1 MNNQFRGL
9 RIITNLHCNYKCKFC
24 YQKSKR
30 REILDTISLLLSLDE
45 YKEKQFEYCTIMGGE
60 STLLF
65 EGLYPYIRVGSKY
78 AKEIR
83 LTTNGSLLS
92 AYLLKEY
99 KKVGLTGLNISIAT
113 LKHYKET
120 TKGVSPSLILKT
132 VEMAK
137 EVFPNL
143 RINIALCEENM
154 SGEIKELLD
163 LFIDKMNLNVTIC
176 EDILKTYSCVDDFK
190 GKLNSEFIENTGY
203 GLIFL
208 SYKGKRFGY
217 YTHDDNYKDE
227 DLIISPYGVDVS
239 WTGFCEKVGMN
250 VR

>member
-1 MNNQFRGL
+1 MNKQFRGL

-24 YQKSKR
+24 YQKNKQDI
-30 REILDTISLLLSLDE
+30 ILSVFSLVQNLVE
-45 YKEKQFEYCTIMGGE
+45 YKKKYFEYCTIMGGE
-60 STLLF
+60 STLLDN
-65 EGLYPYIRVGSKY
+65 LTHYIEIGNNFSK
-78 AKEIR
+78 ETR

-92 AYLLKEY
+92 AQSLEEY
-99 KKVGLTGLNISIAT
+99 KRSGLTGLNISIAT

-120 TKGVSPSLILKT
+120 TDGVAPKLILKT

-143 RINIALCEENM
+143 RINIALCKENM

-190 GKLNSEFIENTGY
+190 GKLNSEFIENTGH

-217 YTHDDNYKDE
+217 YTHDDNYKNE

-239 WTGFCEKVGMN
+239 WTGFCEKIGMN

>member
-24 YQKSKR
+24 YQKNKHFSKLS
-30 REILDTISLLLSLDE
+30 ILSLLHNLE
-45 YKEKQFEYCTIMGGE
+45 GFEKKYFEYCTIMGGE
-60 STLLF
+60 STLLDD
-65 EGLYPYIRVGSKY
+65 LTHYIGIGNNFSK
-78 AKEIR
+78 ETR
-83 LTTNGSLLS
+83 LTTNGSLLN
-92 AYLLKEY
+92 AYNLEDY
-99 KKVGLTGLNISIAT
+99 KSHGLTGLNISIAT

-120 TKGVSPSLILKT
+120 TNGVSSKLILKT

-143 RINIALCEENM
+143 RINIALCKENM

-190 GKLNSEFIENTGY
+190 GKLNSDFIENTGH

-250 VR
+250 IK